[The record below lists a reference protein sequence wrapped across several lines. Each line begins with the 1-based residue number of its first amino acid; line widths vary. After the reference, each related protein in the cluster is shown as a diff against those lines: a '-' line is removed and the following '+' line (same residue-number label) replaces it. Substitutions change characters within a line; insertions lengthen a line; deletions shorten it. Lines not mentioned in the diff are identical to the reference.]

1 MTKKVVPNKNGQY
14 FLDSKAISQVKY
26 DKFVKGKLTEEE
38 SFWDT
43 MTKEKLST
51 FAANNKTVK
60 VTMERKIVNIGGS
73 GKYSGQ
79 KPLFLPPPPPPHTNS
94 GTLTFSLFF
103 CLRKNCNH
111 HQRHHF
117 HLCFCW
123 VLSIGWGEMI
133 FYQKVGRRGV
143 KH

>member
-1 MTKKVVPNKNGQY
+1 MFNILTKKVVPNKNGQY

-38 SFWDT
+38 SFWHT

-60 VTMERKIVNIGGS
+60 VTMERKIVNIGGN

-79 KPLFLPPPPPPHTNS
+79 KPLFPPPPHKFWNTY
-94 GTLTFSLFF
+94 FF
-103 CLRKNCNH
+103 PV
-111 HQRHHF
+111 F
-117 HLCFCW
+117 F
-123 VLSIGWGEMI
+123 VSEI
-133 FYQKVGRRGV
+133 FVTIIINVIIFIYVSV
-143 KH
+143 EY

>member
-1 MTKKVVPNKNGQY
+1 MVPNKNGQY

-60 VTMERKIVNIGGS
+60 VTMERKIVNIGGN

-79 KPLFLPPPPPPHTNS
+79 KPLSPPPPTQILEHLLFPC
-94 GTLTFSLFF
+94 FF
-103 CLRKNCNH
+103 CLRNICNHH

-117 HLCFCW
+117 HLCFC
-123 VLSIGWGEMI
+123 
-133 FYQKVGRRGV
+133 
-143 KH
+143 

>member
-1 MTKKVVPNKNGQY
+1 MLNILTKKVVPNKNGQY
-14 FLDSKAISQVKY
+14 FLGSKAISQVKY

-60 VTMERKIVNIGGS
+60 VTMERKIVNIGGN

-79 KPLFLPPPPPPHTNS
+79 QPFFPPPPPPHTHTHTHTHKFWN
-94 GTLTFSLFF
+94 TYFF
-103 CLRKNCNH
+103 PVFLSQKN
-111 HQRHHF
+111 
-117 HLCFCW
+117 L
-123 VLSIGWGEMI
+123 
-133 FYQKVGRRGV
+133 
-143 KH
+143 

>member
-1 MTKKVVPNKNGQY
+1 MFNILTKKVVPNKNDQY

-60 VTMERKIVNIGGS
+60 VTMERKIVNIGGN

-79 KPLFLPPPPPPHTNS
+79 KPLSPPPPHTNS

-103 CLRKNCNH
+103 
-111 HQRHHF
+111 
-117 HLCFCW
+117 
-123 VLSIGWGEMI
+123 LS
-133 FYQKVGRRGV
+133 QKYL
-143 KH
+143 

>member
-1 MTKKVVPNKNGQY
+1 MPNKNGQY

-79 KPLFLPPPPPPHTNS
+79 KPLFLPPPPTHKFWNTY
-94 GTLTFSLFF
+94 FF
-103 CLRKNCNH
+103 PV
-111 HQRHHF
+111 F
-117 HLCFCW
+117 
-123 VLSIGWGEMI
+123 LS
-133 FYQKVGRRGV
+133 QK
-143 KH
+143 KL

>member
-1 MTKKVVPNKNGQY
+1 MLNILTKKVVPNKNGQY

-79 KPLFLPPPPPPHTNS
+79 KPLFLPPPPTHKFWNTY
-94 GTLTFSLFF
+94 FF
-103 CLRKNCNH
+103 PV
-111 HQRHHF
+111 F
-117 HLCFCW
+117 
-123 VLSIGWGEMI
+123 LS
-133 FYQKVGRRGV
+133 QK
-143 KH
+143 KL

>member
-1 MTKKVVPNKNGQY
+1 MVPNKNGQY

-79 KPLFLPPPPPPHTNS
+79 KPLFPPPPPTHTQI
-94 GTLTFSLFF
+94 LEHLLFPCFF
-103 CLRKNCNH
+103 CLRKICNHH

-117 HLCFCW
+117 HLCFC
-123 VLSIGWGEMI
+123 
-133 FYQKVGRRGV
+133 
-143 KH
+143 

>member
-1 MTKKVVPNKNGQY
+1 MFNILTKKVVPNKNGQY

-79 KPLFLPPPPPPHTNS
+79 KPLFPPPHTHKFWN
-94 GTLTFSLFF
+94 TYFF
-103 CLRKNCNH
+103 PVFFVSEKFVTIIIN
-111 HQRHHF
+111 
-117 HLCFCW
+117 
-123 VLSIGWGEMI
+123 VII
-133 FYQKVGRRGV
+133 FIYVSV
-143 KH
+143 EY

>member
-1 MTKKVVPNKNGQY
+1 MVPNKNGQY

-79 KPLFLPPPPPPHTNS
+79 KPLFLPPPHTQI
-94 GTLTFSLFF
+94 LEHLLFP
-103 CLRKNCNH
+103 
-111 HQRHHF
+111 
-117 HLCFCW
+117 CFF
-123 VLSIGWGEMI
+123 VSEKIVTTINVII
-133 FYQKVGRRGV
+133 FIYVSV
-143 KH
+143 EY